1 MSEKPVHRFKA
12 VARFAVLAILILPG
26 LHPRGL
32 SSAYGQEAQAD
43 QGAQPDQ
50 AAQPDQ
56 GAGQDQAGLNE
67 ADIFNTGSFDQAVE
81 QSVAGEKKTK
91 LEARLGGDVLFSND
105 IAFPLDFGSYSMS
118 SLISG
123 KLFGK
128 LSYPDIVTLYVS
140 YNFLHDIVGFGTPG
154 AVQTGGQTGVTSLF
168 DVEAELSELFIDFD
182 VRKKVFFRAGNQL
195 IAWGPSVFW
204 TPVDFINL
212 NRFDPLARLDLR
224 VGKPGLRVHV
234 PLKKSN
240 LFTFF
245 DFSESVDQSGSSRD
259 LYDSLRVGLRYD
271 RVLLGYEIGLGT
283 YFGQGV
289 RTGFGFDFS
298 GVLLR
303 SDFYGE
309 VAVSKGSNTPKAELV
324 VTPPDT
330 YALSATGD
338 FVYAVSF
345 GLQKSFGEFRYW
357 KAGGEF
363 FYNSDGYGEDPPIAF
378 LLTNRLYNPL
388 YTGKLYGSLS
398 LNKSNLFN
406 NTNING
412 SLTYLM
418 NVSDLSFT
426 AYGTLGFMFPRLIPF
441 NVRLTWAGGK
451 TGRTFTPDGMD
462 SLTTSVYTKVS
473 F

>member
-1 MSEKPVHRFKA
+1 MAGRP
-12 VARFAVLAILILPG
+12 ARLFSAAARLTVLALLFIPA
-26 LHPRGL
+26 LHPRGH
-32 SSAYGQEAQAD
+32 SPAYGQEVQAD
-43 QGAQPDQ
+43 QTAQPDQ
-50 AAQPDQ
+50 SASSEE
-56 GAGQDQAGLNE
+56 G
-67 ADIFNTGSFDQAVE
+67 IFDAGSFDQAVE

-91 LEARLGGDVLFSND
+91 LETRLGGDVLFSSD
-105 IAFPLDFGSYSMS
+105 FAFPLDFGSYYMS
-118 SLISG
+118 SFISG

-140 YNFLHDIVGFGTPG
+140 YNFLHDILRFGTPG
-154 AVQTGGQTGVTSLF
+154 SGQTGGQTGVTSLF

-212 NRFDPLARLDLR
+212 NRLDPLARLDLR
-224 VGKPGLRVHV
+224 TGKPGLRVHV

-245 DFSESVDQSGSSRD
+245 DFSESVDRNGSSRD
-259 LYDSLRVGLRYD
+259 LYESLRVGLRYD
-271 RVLLGYEIGLGT
+271 RILLGYEIGLGT

-289 RTGFGFDFS
+289 RTVVGFDFS

-309 VAVSKGSNTPKAELV
+309 AAVSKGSNTPRAEL
-324 VTPPDT
+324 VTPPDYT
-330 YALSATGD
+330 LAATGD
-338 FVYAVSF
+338 FVYAVSL
-345 GLQKSFGEFRYW
+345 GLQKSLGEFKYW
-357 KAGGEF
+357 KAGGEL
-363 FYNSDGYGEDPPIAF
+363 FYNSDGYGEDPPIEF
-378 LLTNRLYNPL
+378 LLAQGLYNPL
-388 YTGKLYGSLS
+388 YTGKLCGSLS
-398 LNKSNLFN
+398 LSKSNFFN
-406 NTNING
+406 NTNITG
-412 SLTYLM
+412 SLTYIM

-426 AYGTLGFMFPRLIPF
+426 AYGTFGFVFPRLVPF
-441 NVRLTWAGGK
+441 NVRLTYAGGK
-451 TGRTFTPDGMD
+451 TGRTFTPGGKD